1 MAIIQN
7 PVIGRARKQAGG
19 MVFSKMYDKN
29 VMRAKPASVTPS
41 NTVAQQGQRA
51 FITKLTGLAKGFTPD
66 DLIRLYPSK
75 PASRSRYSELQK
87 QLSAGRTVTGAVAS
101 IDFTK
106 VPVLGNG
113 IDVPIEEPIF
123 TLQPTVIEVEWG
135 STEVPPQ
142 LNATDK
148 AFCVVF
154 NTTIGQA
161 IQTQPAQAFQSQNQ
175 QINYPSGWT
184 SAQDYHVYLGFVAT
198 KFKPGSELSS
208 TVKKVEPI

>member
-41 NTVAQQGQRA
+41 NTTAQQGQRA
-51 FITKLTGLAKGFTPD
+51 FITKLTGFAKGFTPD
-66 DLIRLYPSK
+66 NLVRLYPSK
-75 PASRSRYSELQK
+75 PATRSRYSELQK
-87 QLSAGRTVTGAVAS
+87 QISAGRAVVGAVAD
-101 IDFTK
+101 IDFDE

-113 IDVPIEEPIF
+113 IDVPIETPIWSHKS
-123 TLQPTVIEVEWG
+123 TVIEVEWG
-135 STEVPPQ
+135 STVVPAQ

-154 NTTIGQA
+154 NTTLGQA
-161 IQTQPAQAFQSQNQ
+161 IQTQPAQAFSSQIQ
-175 QINYPSGWT
+175 QIPYPTGWT
-184 SAQDYHVYLGFVAT
+184 SAQDYAVYLGFVST

-208 TVKKVEPI
+208 TVKKVEPA

>member
-29 VMRAKPASVTPS
+29 VMRAKPAYVTPS
-41 NTVAQQGQRA
+41 NTTAQQGQRA
-51 FITKLTGLAKGFTPD
+51 FITNLTAFAKGFTPD

-75 PASRSRYSELQK
+75 PATRSRYSELQK
-87 QLSAGRTVTGAVAS
+87 QLSAGRTVIAAVGS

-106 VPVLGNG
+106 VLALGNG
-113 IDVPIEEPIF
+113 IDVPIEEPMF

-148 AFCVVF
+148 SFCVVF

-161 IQTQPAQAFQSQNQ
+161 IQTAPAQAFQSQIQ
-175 QINYPSGWT
+175 QINYPTGWT
-184 SAQDYHVYLGFVAT
+184 SAHVYHVYLGFMAT

-208 TVKKVEPI
+208 TVKKVEPF

>member
-41 NTVAQQGQRA
+41 NTTAQQGQRA
-51 FITKLTGLAKGFTPD
+51 FITKITAFAKGFTPD
-66 DLIRLYPSK
+66 DLVRLFPNK
-75 PASRSRYSELQK
+75 PTSRSRYSELQK
-87 QLSAGRTVTGAVAS
+87 QISAGRTVTGAVAY
-101 IDFTK
+101 IDFIK
-106 VPVLGNG
+106 VPALGNG
-113 IDVPIEEPIF
+113 IDVSITGQKF
-123 TLQPTVIEVEWG
+123 EWVDG
-135 STEVPPQ
+135 GIDFYWDHITTPPS

-154 NTTIGQA
+154 NITKNLA
-161 IQTQPAQAFQSQNQ
+161 IQTKPGAAFSGGAQSVVVPSSWQSSD
-175 QINYPSGWT
+175 ICY
-184 SAQDYHVYLGFVAT
+184 AYLGFVST

-208 TVKKVEPI
+208 TVKRAAEI